1 MCLYIYIYI
10 PIRYTCILYIPTL
23 LRQRSN
29 YSYNVLALYY
39 IIIVSIRAS
48 ACELHIEHDIPTGFL
63 LLLIVQYKRS
73 LSLPRSVCCN
83 GYSRYLHRSQTTEI
97 RLPSFA
103 VLLQPLNN
111 IIIIE
116 REKINT

>member
-1 MCLYIYIYI
+1 M
-10 PIRYTCILYIPTL
+10 
-23 LRQRSN
+23 
-29 YSYNVLALYY
+29 
-39 IIIVSIRAS
+39 SIRAS
-48 ACELHIEHDIPTGFL
+48 ACALHIEHDIPTGFL

-83 GYSRYLHRSQTTEI
+83 GYSRYLHRPQTTEI

-103 VLLQPLNN
+103 VLQQPLNN

-116 REKINT
+116 REKNKHLNHIVVGMIAISLISGVSIILFSSGSVSIIQRTKRT